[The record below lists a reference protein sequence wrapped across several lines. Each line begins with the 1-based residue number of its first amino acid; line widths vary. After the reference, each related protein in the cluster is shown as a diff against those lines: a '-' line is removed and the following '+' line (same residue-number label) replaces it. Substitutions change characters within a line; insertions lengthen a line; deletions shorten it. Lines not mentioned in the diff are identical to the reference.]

1 MLTCARCPRDVSD
14 PRALVNHLATE
25 HLLDPKRA
33 EAEALVSVFKPGDR
47 VRLNEQGRCLA
58 SSQRAKARLGAV
70 DRIGKHTGAAHV
82 RWDGLKTTKEW
93 APSCLAHADRR
104 SLADQEPTTCPT
116 AKEFRR
122 T

>member
-1 MLTCARCPRDVSD
+1 MLTCARCPRDVPD

-58 SSQRAKARLGAV
+58 SSQRITARRGTV
-70 DRIGKHTGAAHV
+70 DRIGKHTGVAHV
-82 RWDGLKTTKEW
+82 LWDGLKTTKEW
-93 APSCLAHADRR
+93 APSCLAHADGR
-104 SLADQEPTTCPT
+104 SLGNPDPTTRPK
-116 AKEFRR
+116 AKELRR